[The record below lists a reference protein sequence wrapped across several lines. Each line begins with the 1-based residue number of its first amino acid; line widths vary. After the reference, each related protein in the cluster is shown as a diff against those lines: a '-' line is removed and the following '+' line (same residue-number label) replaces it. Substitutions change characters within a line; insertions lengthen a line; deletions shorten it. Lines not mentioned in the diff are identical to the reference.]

1 VSGSNNL
8 SLLLASNNDSLA
20 NELIDAGLNISRSSD
35 GFETIRMAIESNPD
49 AVILD
54 CKNNGLPPPS
64 VAIWLKLNPS
74 THSLP
79 VIGLNGGEMFWQEA
93 VIDAEIPYGDSI
105 DNLVSITEELVRS
118 KRVLSDQDKNEI
130 IQDFDPLD
138 ITLDLISTYR
148 ERLGLASAMI
158 ELASLQHDLGNF
170 EYTIKSILEVTGHAI
185 GSKLVALTLIRGRS
199 HYILVRGNDSCD
211 SDLVKLEDYSISR
224 LNEYM
229 DKPVE
234 IDDQLVFGRR
244 KVNKNAGNPEIECN
258 FFGHPIYSSGKTL
271 GYLSGICTS
280 DHATQH
286 LYDGLLSDLT
296 AQIALLLV
304 NTELIETHDSYVGE
318 LSNVLRAVVEVSSIS
333 PLSET
338 TSKGFL
344 LQFLLIV
351 LELCNTNKGCVI
363 LYDSESEEIEDV
375 AALGVDENEIL
386 SSRMDLGKSLIETL
400 PELPKSEVHIDSATL
415 GHGKISRLVVP
426 LAAGEKIMGGL
437 VVLGFPVNLS
447 PRIIKSVTTLATLA
461 GYFLDNRALHQH
473 CIKTSIMEDQLKFA
487 REIQLE
493 MLPDGNPEY
502 PGYDIFGCS
511 IPAKEV
517 GGDFFDYLRQDG
529 LLGIAVADVC
539 GKSIPASLLMTMTR
553 ALVLSASESHDH
565 PNEVMQS
572 VNALLT
578 RIITRGKFVTSS
590 LLYISEDNIDY
601 ASAGHQPLLVYR
613 AASDEFEEVDPDGVA
628 LGIVGDMDF
637 EHVNFKMNGGD
648 IALMFTDGLNEAM
661 NLKREQF
668 GYENIRTIIRSNSAK
683 GAQEIVDTLFNAIR
697 NHAGGA
703 DQFDDTTIVIIKKIK
718 EGNE

>member
-1 VSGSNNL
+1 MSGSNNL
-8 SLLLASNNDSLA
+8 SLLLASNDDSLA

-35 GFETIRMAIESNPD
+35 GFETIRMALESNPD

-54 CKNNGLPPPS
+54 SKNNGLPPPS

-79 VIGLNGGEMFWQEA
+79 VIGLNGDEKFWQEA
-93 VIDAEIPYGDSI
+93 VIDAEVPHGDSI
-105 DNLVSITEELVRS
+105 DKLVSITEELVRNNRTYQTPDRDVTES
-118 KRVLSDQDKNEI
+118 
-130 IQDFDPLD
+130 DFDPLD
-138 ITLDLISTYR
+138 VTLDLISNYR

-158 ELASLQHDLGNF
+158 ELASLQHDLGDF

-185 GSKLVALTLIRGRS
+185 GSKLVALTLIRERS
-199 HYILVRGNDSCD
+199 HYILVRSRDFSD
-211 SDLVKLEDYSISR
+211 SDLIKLEDYSLFR

-229 DKPVE
+229 DRPFE
-234 IDDQLVFGRR
+234 INDQLVFGRR
-244 KVNKNAGNPEIECN
+244 KVNKNAERPETDCN

-271 GYLSGICTS
+271 GYLSGICEN
-280 DHATQH
+280 DHATKY

-296 AQIALLLV
+296 EQIALLLV
-304 NTELIETHDSYVGE
+304 NADLIETHDGYVGE
-318 LSNVLRAVVEVSSIS
+318 LSRILRAAVEVSSIS

-400 PELPKSEVHIDSATL
+400 PQLPKSEVHIDSANL
-415 GHGKISRLVVP
+415 GHGRISRLVVP
-426 LAAGEKIMGGL
+426 LADGEKIMGGL
-437 VVLGFPVNLS
+437 VVLGFPVNIS
-447 PRIIKSVTTLATLA
+447 PRIIKAVSTLATLA

-473 CIKTSIMEDQLKFA
+473 SIKTSIIEDQLKFA

-493 MLPDGNPEY
+493 MLPNGNPEF

-517 GGDFFDYLRQDG
+517 GGDFFDYLWRDG
-529 LLGIAVADVC
+529 QLGIAIADVC

-553 ALVLSASESHDH
+553 ALVLAASESHDH
-565 PNEVMQS
+565 PNDVLRS
-572 VNALLT
+572 VNDLLS
-578 RIITRGKFVTSS
+578 RIITQGKFVTSS
-590 LLYISEDNIDY
+590 LLYISDDDIDY

-613 AASDEFEEVDPDGVA
+613 AASDEFQEVDSDGVA
-628 LGIVGDMDF
+628 LGIVQDMDF
-637 EHVNFKMNGGD
+637 EHVDFKMNDGD

-661 NLKREQF
+661 NAKREQF
-668 GYENIRTIIRSNSAK
+668 GYENIRTVIRSNSAK
-683 GAQEIVDTLFNAIR
+683 GAQDIVDALFNAIR
-697 NHAGGA
+697 NHADGE